1 MTIRRINSDWKIAFN
16 DWEKVARGKLPK
28 RISRADPTGTCCF
41 TTDNEIVSV
50 ILGEWGEWG
59 ACSATCGIGKR
70 SRETCKTEFKP
81 GNTCP
86 PRQVTTQIEECT
98 VSCILSSSNV
108 QGKFK
113 GWQQEVMLTL
123 LGLLEEMPGHQLSI
137 SLAWHQPW
145 KQKSC
150 NGWLFLQEPV
160 KKQIP

>member
-1 MTIRRINSDWKIAFN
+1 MTER
-16 DWEKVARGKLPK
+16 KLQEASFRK
-28 RISRADPTGTCCF
+28 EFQGLTRQALAVSQ
-41 TTDNEIVSV
+41 DNEIVSV

-59 ACSATCGIGKR
+59 ACSATCGTGKR

-86 PRQVTTQIEECT
+86 PRQVTTQIEGCT

-123 LGLLEEMPGHQLSI
+123 LGPLEEMPGHQLSI
-137 SLAWHQPW
+137 SLA
-145 KQKSC
+145 
-150 NGWLFLQEPV
+150 
-160 KKQIP
+160 

>member
-1 MTIRRINSDWKIAFN
+1 MTER
-16 DWEKVARGKLPK
+16 KLQEASFRK
-28 RISRADPTGTCCF
+28 EFQGLTRQALAVSQ
-41 TTDNEIVSV
+41 DNEIVSV

-123 LGLLEEMPGHQLSI
+123 LGPLEEMPGHQLSI
-137 SLAWHQPW
+137 SL
-145 KQKSC
+145 
-150 NGWLFLQEPV
+150 V
-160 KKQIP
+160 